1 MGKIGFVPA
10 RCGSKSIPFKN
21 IKMFCGKPLIFWT
34 LNALEGSKLIDKI
47 IVATDCKEI
56 ATTVESF
63 TFKKVNIYWRNPKN
77 AQDFSST
84 ESVMLEYIQQS
95 NLQKNDYFILTQA
108 TSPFTQSKDFDLAFK
123 KLKQQKAD
131 SLLSS
136 ARVKRFFWNEDG
148 MPINYDFKNRPR
160 RQDFKG
166 NLVENGAF
174 YINTV
179 ANILRYKNRVSG
191 KISIYEMPEFTSI
204 ELDEPDD
211 WIIAEL
217 LMKKYILNTKK
228 SRKKI
233 KLFAID
239 VDGVLTDGGMYY
251 SEKGEVLKKFNTRDG
266 MGIEILRKNGII
278 PVLITK
284 ENSKIVL
291 QRAKKLKVKEVYI
304 SIEDKVKILK
314 KIIEKYKLRW
324 NEVAYMGDDINDL
337 PVLEKV
343 GLCFAPNDAIPEIK
357 QIADCVTL
365 KKGGEGA
372 LREAVDFIIA
382 RKSAVSSPN
391 NDLGAI

>member
-1 MGKIGFVPA
+1 MKKIAFIPA
-10 RCGSKSIPFKN
+10 RCGSKSINFKN
-21 IKMFCGKPLIFWT
+21 IKMFCGKPLIYWA
-34 LNALEGSKLIDKI
+34 LNALEDSKTIDKI

-56 ATTVESF
+56 ANIVESF
-63 TFKKVNIYWRNPKN
+63 KFKKVSIYWRNPEN
-77 AQDFSST
+77 AQDISTT

-179 ANILRYKNRVSG
+179 ANILRYKNRLSG

-204 ELDEPDD
+204 ELDEPND
-211 WIIAEL
+211 WVMAEI
-217 LMKKYILNTKK
+217 LMKKNILN
-228 SRKKI
+228 KKI
-233 KLFAID
+233 KLFAMD

-251 SEKGEVLKKFNTRDG
+251 SKEGEALKKFNTKDG
-266 MGIEILRKNGII
+266 MGIEILQKNNII
-278 PVLITK
+278 PVIITK
-284 ENSKIVL
+284 EDSKIVL
-291 QRAKKLKVKEVYI
+291 KRAEKLKIKEVYI
-304 SIEDKVKILK
+304 GIKDKL
-314 KIIEKYKLRW
+314 KIIEKLIRKYNLKFE
-324 NEVAYMGDDINDL
+324 NIAYIGDDINDL
-337 PVLEKV
+337 PVLKKV
-343 GLCFAPNDAIPEIK
+343 GLSFAPNDAAEQVK
-357 QIADCVTL
+357 QIVDYVTS
-365 KKGGEGA
+365 KNGGEGA
-372 LREAVDFIIA
+372 LREAIDFILA
-382 RKSAVSSPN
+382 RS
-391 NDLGAI
+391 